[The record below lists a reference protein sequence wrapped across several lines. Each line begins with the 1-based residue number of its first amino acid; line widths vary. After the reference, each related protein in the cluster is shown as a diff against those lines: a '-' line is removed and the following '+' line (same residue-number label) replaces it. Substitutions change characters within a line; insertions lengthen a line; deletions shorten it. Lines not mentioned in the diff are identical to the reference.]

1 MISESL
7 NIELFSFL
15 NSAMDNQI
23 PNSPD
28 LFNETLEVV
37 REPAE
42 GTLEDPIEILSS
54 SESDV

>member
-15 NSAMDNQI
+15 NSGMDYQI

-42 GTLEDPIEILSS
+42 GTLEDPIEIS

>member
-42 GTLEDPIEILSS
+42 GTLEDPIEIS